1 MKHKVARYKTK
12 PERAE
17 ENARLMVSVF
27 AELKP
32 RAPNGVRYLA
42 LKFGDGSFVRFA
54 ETEDR
59 ASSITE
65 LRRSE
70 CSRVASKTVASSHR
84 RWSKGQW
91 SAPMLGES

>member
-12 PERAE
+12 PERAG
-17 ENARLMVSVF
+17 ENGRLMASAF
-27 AELKP
+27 AEFK
-32 RAPNGVRYLA
+32 PNGAQWRLLSS

-59 ASSITE
+59 ASSITD

-70 CSRVASKTVASSHR
+70 SSRVASKTVASSHR
-84 RWSKGQW
+84 R
-91 SAPMLGES
+91 